1 MIIFRKYNFLPEEKD
16 LRFRVRWGDN
26 IVSVC
31 VNLKIDKK
39 KWTKSQRCQKNTW
52 HNGVSASE
60 INDTLNEYERKA
72 DEIFSRYEE
81 LGVTP
86 TKDEIRTQLKAAI
99 LNKRTES
106 ENNIFY
112 YWDVFVKEQSSANGW
127 SESTIKS
134 FHSIKKR
141 ISDFNSNLYYENI
154 TEDTLTQLVSF
165 QVERG
170 YKNPTI
176 KKTMS
181 LMSWF
186 LRWSERKG
194 YYKGEALKTFRP
206 RLKGVTDRTHTVIYL
221 EWDELMRMYEYKFAQ
236 RYKSDV
242 RDVFCFCCFTGL
254 RYSDVAKLRAAD
266 CHGDY
271 INIVTQKTA
280 DAIRIELNDYSKAIL
295 ERYKYGHRPNDII
308 LPVVSNQKMNKYLK
322 EIGQEIGID
331 SKVKYVYFVGGVRHE
346 ENKPKW
352 ELLTTHCARRTFVVT
367 ALTLGIAPTT
377 IMEWTGHADI
387 ESMKPYMAI
396 ANELKVSEMEKFN
409 KKKESD

>member
-31 VNLKIDKK
+31 VNLKIDKN

-60 INDTLNEYERKA
+60 INDTLNSFERKA
-72 DEIFSRYEE
+72 DEIFQRFQEIES
-81 LGVTP
+81 VP
-86 TKDEIRTQLKAAI
+86 TKEEFRSLLRAA
-99 LNKRTES
+99 LFNKQSES
-106 ENNIFY
+106 ERNIYFF
-112 YWDVFVKEQSSANGW
+112 WDQFVKEQSTANGW
-127 SESTIKS
+127 SDSTVRS
-134 FHSIKKR
+134 FDSIKKR
-141 ISDFNSNLYYENI
+141 IVAFNPSLYYKDI

-165 QVERG
+165 QVEQG

-176 KKTMS
+176 KKTLS

-194 YYKGEALKTFRP
+194 YYKGDALKTFKP

-221 EWDELMRMYEYKFAQ
+221 EWAELMKLYEYPFEQ
-236 RYKSDV
+236 RYKRDV

-254 RYSDVAKLRAAD
+254 RYSDVAKLRAID
-266 CHGDY
+266 CQEHY

-280 DAIRIELNDYSKAIL
+280 DAIQIELNSFSKEIL
-295 ERYKYGHRPNDII
+295 SRHRYGHRPQDII
-308 LPVVSNQKMNKYLK
+308 LPVVSNQKMNVYLK
-322 EIGQEIGID
+322 EIGKEIGLD
-331 SKVKYVYFVGGVRHE
+331 APVKYVYFIGGERHE
-346 ENKPKW
+346 EIKPKW

-377 IMEWTGHADI
+377 IMEWTGHADMD
-387 ESMKPYMAI
+387 SMKPYIAI
-396 ANELKVSEMEKFN
+396 ANDLKKTEMEKFD